1 MAEAVAAMSAANAA
15 AANPAGDKDKPLDPE
30 AEYEEQ
36 QLQLWRTKKLI
47 NFLENA
53 RGDGTSMI
61 SLIIPPGEQV
71 SKVAQ
76 MLTNEYGT
84 ASNIKSRV
92 NRQSVL
98 SAITS
103 TQQRLKLYNRIPN
116 TGLCIFCGEVITEKG
131 QKLLNLD
138 IVPQRELGT
147 SMYLCDSKFNV
158 EPLKILLT
166 SEEKYG
172 FVVMDGLGSLF
183 GTLSGSAKDIITRFT
198 VDLPKKHGR
207 GGQSAARFGRLR
219 LEKRHNY
226 VRKVAEVCVQ
236 CFITND
242 QPNVKGLVLA
252 GSAEFKHL
260 LFGSDLFDPR
270 LKKVV
275 IKIVDTSY
283 GGENG
288 FNQAIE
294 LSQEALA
301 NTKFVH
307 EKRLLEK
314 FFSHIAQDTGEICF
328 GVHDTLE
335 ALDMGSVDTL
345 LIFEE
350 LDLLRCVLKN
360 PATGESKTSYLRPHQ
375 LTDEAHVKEGGVE
388 LEVVEK
394 DNLLEWLSEK
404 RERRRGAKLE
414 LISNKS
420 QDGAQF
426 CVGFGGIGAI
436 LRWKVDFDHAAA
448 DMPAFDEEDYDSDF

>member
-1 MAEAVAAMSAANAA
+1 MAE
-15 AANPAGDKDKPLDPE
+15 PTE
-30 AEYEEQ
+30 AEQEYEEK
-36 QLQLWRTKKLI
+36 QLQMWKTKRLI
-47 NFLENA
+47 QFLENA
-53 RGDGTSMI
+53 HGDGTSMI
-61 SLIIPPGEQV
+61 TLIIPPGEQV
-71 SKVAQ
+71 SRVMQ

-92 NRQSVL
+92 NRQSVQ

-103 TQQRLKLYNRIPN
+103 TQQRLKLYNRIPD
-116 TGLCIFCGEVITEKG
+116 TGLCLFCGEVITEKG

-138 IVPQRELGT
+138 ITPSRELGT

-158 EPLKILLT
+158 EPLKVLLT

-183 GTLSGSAKDIITRFT
+183 GTLSGSAREVIHKFS

-219 LEKRHNY
+219 LEKRANY
-226 VRKVAEVCVQ
+226 VRKVTEMCVQ

-242 QPNVKGLVLA
+242 MPNVKGLVLA
-252 GSAEFKHL
+252 GSAEFKTL
-260 LFGSDLFDPR
+260 LYTSDLFDPR

-307 EKRLLEK
+307 EKRLLER
-314 FFSHIAQDTGEICF
+314 FLCA
-328 GVHDTLE
+328 VP
-335 ALDMGSVDTL
+335 
-345 LIFEE
+345 
-350 LDLLRCVLKN
+350 
-360 PATGESKTSYLRPHQ
+360 PAH
-375 LTDEAHVKEGGVE
+375 
-388 LEVVEK
+388 
-394 DNLLEWLSEK
+394 
-404 RERRRGAKLE
+404 RRGRRGCARG
-414 LISNKS
+414 
-420 QDGAQF
+420 D
-426 CVGFGGIGAI
+426 
-436 LRWKVDFDHAAA
+436 
-448 DMPAFDEEDYDSDF
+448 